1 MCSGDVLSG
10 RFFMSLQ
17 EFDTGIALDNGEIP
31 QQKYMDFAWEGLNN
45 SNLMAWQNVISPE
58 ERSRINGVIQTYIDA
73 NNNQN
78 CQ

>member
-1 MCSGDVLSG
+1 
-10 RFFMSLQ
+10 MSLQ
-17 EFDTGIALDNGEIP
+17 EFDTGIALDNEEFP

-45 SNLMAWQNVISPE
+45 SNLNAWQNVISPE
-58 ERSRINGVIQTYIDA
+58 ERSRINGVIQNYIDA